1 MTSAEVPS
9 RIPMLK
15 PFAFNG
21 TRDAIPD
28 STGDFMNITQ
38 GFPSVYG
45 IPKSSGG
52 KYVSRSDM
60 NSLGFLATNDIFYH
74 KCGGLNTF
82 DASFSDK
89 IGGYPKGAVLQFL
102 NGNYLYNVI
111 SLHDNNTFNF
121 VSENSINGVDWAY
134 CNEEIAPTDRIL
146 VFESN
151 QTLFS
156 TGTNVS
162 SITYAETFLGVFK
175 ATKSGPVIFEGEIEP
190 IIVRMVSQPSGSIGV
205 GIFIIDLGESYNE
218 IPELSIDTISQWTA
232 VALFHGN
239 LGTSIGNI
247 VAQFNHYYAVKG
259 FASSV
264 VGGYELVR
272 PGGPNTQGL
281 STRFI
286 SGASNNTKIYIG

>member
-9 RIPMLK
+9 RLPMLK

-134 CNEEIAPTDRIL
+134 CNEEMAPTDRIL

-156 TGTNVS
+156 TGTNS
-162 SITYAETFLGVFK
+162 SSMTYTETFLGVFK
-175 ATKSGPVIFEGEIEP
+175 ATKSGPIIFEGELEP
-190 IIVRMVSQPSGSIGV
+190 IIVHAGSQPSGNIGV

-247 VAQFNHYYAVKG
+247 VAQFNHNYAVKG
-259 FASSV
+259 FASSY
-264 VGGYELVR
+264 VGGYPLTSSASA
-272 PGGPNTQGL
+272 PGKWK
-281 STRFI
+281 TRFI
-286 SGASNNTKIYIG
+286 SGATNNTKIYIG

>member
-9 RIPMLK
+9 RLPMLR
-15 PFAFNG
+15 PFADNG
-21 TRDAIPD
+21 TRDIIPD

-52 KYVSRSDM
+52 QYVSRSDM

-134 CNEEIAPTDRIL
+134 CNEEMAPTDRIL

-156 TGTNVS
+156 TGTSAS
-162 SITYAETFLGVFK
+162 SMTYTETFLGVFK
-175 ATKSGPVIFEGEIEP
+175 ATKSGPIIFEGEIEP
-190 IIVRMVSQPSGSIGV
+190 IIVQALSQPSGSIGV

-218 IPELSIDTISQWTA
+218 IPKLSIDTISQWTA
-232 VALFHGN
+232 VALFNGN
-239 LGTSIGNI
+239 LGTSIGDM

-259 FASSV
+259 FVSSC
-264 VGGYELVR
+264 VGGYVLESS
-272 PGGPNTQGL
+272 GSSTAKW

-286 SGASNNTKIYIG
+286 SGATNNTKIYIG

>member
-9 RIPMLK
+9 RLPMLK

-52 KYVSRSDM
+52 KYVSRSDI

-134 CNEEIAPTDRIL
+134 CNEEMASTDRIL
-146 VFESN
+146 VLESN

-156 TGTNVS
+156 TGTNIS
-162 SITYAETFLGVFK
+162 SITYTETFLGVFK
-175 ATKSGPVIFEGEIEP
+175 ATKSGPIIFEGEIEP
-190 IIVRMVSQPSGSIGV
+190 IIVQTISQPSGSIGV

-232 VALFHGN
+232 IALFHGN
-239 LGTSIGNI
+239 LGTSIGNM

-259 FASSV
+259 FVSSC
-264 VGGYELVR
+264 VGGYVLESS
-272 PGGPNTQGL
+272 GPNTVKL

-286 SGASNNTKIYIG
+286 SGATNNTKIYIG

>member
-134 CNEEIAPTDRIL
+134 CNEEMASTDRIL
-146 VFESN
+146 VLESN

-156 TGTNVS
+156 TGTS
-162 SITYAETFLGVFK
+162 ATSITYTETFLGVFK

-190 IIVRMVSQPSGSIGV
+190 IIVREIAQPSGSIGV

-232 VALFHGN
+232 VALFHGD

-259 FASSV
+259 FASSY
-264 VGGYELVR
+264 VGGYPQESY
-272 PGGPNTQGL
+272 GSSTGKW

-286 SGASNNTKIYIG
+286 SGATNNTKIYIG

>member
-134 CNEEIAPTDRIL
+134 CNEEMASTDRIL
-146 VFESN
+146 VLESN

-156 TGTNVS
+156 TGTDMS
-162 SITYAETFLGVFK
+162 SITYTETFLGVFK

-190 IIVRMVSQPSGSIGV
+190 IIVQPGAQPSGKIGV

-259 FASSV
+259 FVSSG
-264 VGGYELVR
+264 VGGYEMIN
-272 PGGPNTQGL
+272 NTSG
-281 STRFI
+281 RFI
-286 SGASNNTKIYIG
+286 SGAANNTKIYIG

>member
-9 RIPMLK
+9 RLPMLK

-60 NSLGFLATNDIFYH
+60 NSLGFIATNDIFYH

-134 CNEEIAPTDRIL
+134 CNEEMATTDRIL

-156 TGTNVS
+156 TGTSTS
-162 SITYAETFLGVFK
+162 SMTYTETFLGVFK
-175 ATKSGPVIFEGEIEP
+175 ATKSGPVIFEGGIEP
-190 IIVRMVSQPSGSIGV
+190 IIVHAASQPSGTSGV

-218 IPELSIDTISQWTA
+218 IPKLSIDTISQWTA

-239 LGTSIGNI
+239 LGTSIGDM

-259 FASSV
+259 FVSSC
-264 VGGYELVR
+264 VGGYVLESYGTSTAR
-272 PGGPNTQGL
+272 WP
-281 STRFI
+281 TRFI
-286 SGASNNTKIYIG
+286 SGATNNTKIYIG

>member
-134 CNEEIAPTDRIL
+134 CNEEMASTDRIL
-146 VFESN
+146 VLESN

-156 TGTNVS
+156 TGTNVTTM
-162 SITYAETFLGVFK
+162 TYTETFLGVFK
-175 ATKSGPVIFEGEIEP
+175 ATKSGPVIFEGGVEP
-190 IIVRMVSQPSGSIGV
+190 IIVRPVASKEGAAGV

-259 FASSV
+259 FVSSC
-264 VGGYELVR
+264 VGGYISESTET
-272 PGGPNTQGL
+272 GTHSQ
-281 STRFI
+281 TRFI
-286 SGASNNTKIYIG
+286 SGATNNTKIYIG

>member
-9 RIPMLK
+9 RLPMLK

-134 CNEEIAPTDRIL
+134 CNEEMAPTDRIL

-156 TGTNVS
+156 TGTNS
-162 SITYAETFLGVFK
+162 SSMTYTETFLGVFK

-190 IIVRMVSQPSGSIGV
+190 IIVEPGSASGNMGV

-239 LGTSIGNI
+239 LGTSIGNMI
-247 VAQFNHYYAVKG
+247 AQFNHYYAVKG
-259 FASSV
+259 FVSSL
-264 VGGYELVR
+264 VGGYILEDSGTGTPITR
-272 PGGPNTQGL
+272 
-281 STRFI
+281 TRFI
-286 SGASNNTKIYIG
+286 SGATNNTKIYIG

>member
-9 RIPMLK
+9 RLPMLK

-134 CNEEIAPTDRIL
+134 CNEEMAPTDRIL
-146 VFESN
+146 VLESN

-156 TGTNVS
+156 TGTNTS
-162 SITYAETFLGVFK
+162 SSSMTYTATLLGVFK
-175 ATKSGPVIFEGEIEP
+175 ATKSGPIIFEGEIEP
-190 IIVRMVSQPSGSIGV
+190 IIVEPDSRSGDTGI

-239 LGTSIGNI
+239 LGTSIGNM

-259 FASSV
+259 FLSSCA
-264 VGGYELVR
+264 GGYARESI
-272 PGGPNTQGL
+272 PNGQT
-281 STRFI
+281 STPTRFI
-286 SGASNNTKIYIG
+286 SGATNNTKIYIG

>member
-9 RIPMLK
+9 RLPMLK

-134 CNEEIAPTDRIL
+134 CNEEMAPTDRIL

-156 TGTNVS
+156 TGTDTS
-162 SITYAETFLGVFK
+162 SITYTETFLGVFK
-175 ATKSGPVIFEGEIEP
+175 ATKSGPVIFEGGVEP
-190 IIVRMVSQPSGSIGV
+190 IIVRPVVTPQGASGV

-218 IPELSIDTISQWTA
+218 IPKLSIDTISQWTA
-232 VALFHGN
+232 VALLHGN
-239 LGTSIGNI
+239 LNTSIGNMI
-247 VAQFNHYYAVKG
+247 AQFNHYYAVKG
-259 FASSV
+259 FVSSCV
-264 VGGYELVR
+264 RGYISEST
-272 PGGPNTQGL
+272 GTGTSSQ
-281 STRFI
+281 TRFI
-286 SGASNNTKIYIG
+286 SGATNNTKIYIG

>member
-134 CNEEIAPTDRIL
+134 CNEEMASTDRIL
-146 VFESN
+146 VLESN

-156 TGTNVS
+156 TGANSS
-162 SITYAETFLGVFK
+162 SITYTETFLGVFK
-175 ATKSGPVIFEGEIEP
+175 AIKSGPVIFEGKIEP
-190 IIVRMVSQPSGSIGV
+190 IIVHAAAQPSGKIGV

-259 FASSV
+259 FASSH
-264 VGGYELVR
+264 VGGYTLESY
-272 PGGPNTQGL
+272 GSAAKW

-286 SGASNNTKIYIG
+286 SGATNNTKIYIG

>member
-9 RIPMLK
+9 RLPMLK

-21 TRDAIPD
+21 TRDSIPD

-134 CNEEIAPTDRIL
+134 CNEEIASTDRIL
-146 VFESN
+146 VLESN

-156 TGTNVS
+156 TATTAS
-162 SITYAETFLGVFK
+162 SEVYTETFLGVFK

-190 IIVRMVSQPSGSIGV
+190 IIVEPDSHSGDTGI

-232 VALFHGN
+232 VALYHGN
-239 LGTSIGNI
+239 LGTSIGDM

-259 FASSV
+259 FAFSYA
-264 VGGYELVR
+264 GGYTLESYGSTNR
-272 PGGPNTQGL
+272 T

-286 SGASNNTKIYIG
+286 NGATNNTKIYIG

>member
-9 RIPMLK
+9 RLPMLK

-134 CNEEIAPTDRIL
+134 CNEEMAQTDRIL

-156 TGTNVS
+156 TGTNTS
-162 SITYAETFLGVFK
+162 SMAYTETFLGVFK
-175 ATKSGPVIFEGEIEP
+175 ATKSGPVIFEGGVEP
-190 IIVRMVSQPSGSIGV
+190 IIVHVAPIPSGTTGV

-218 IPELSIDTISQWTA
+218 IPKLSIDTISQWTA

-239 LGTSIGNI
+239 LGTSIGDM

-259 FASSV
+259 FVSSYV
-264 VGGYELVR
+264 EGYSPESY
-272 PGGPNTQGL
+272 GSST
-281 STRFI
+281 SEWTTRFI
-286 SGASNNTKIYIG
+286 SGATNNTKIYIG

>member
-52 KYVSRSDM
+52 QYVSRSDM

-134 CNEEIAPTDRIL
+134 CNEEMASTDRIL
-146 VFESN
+146 VLESN

-156 TGTNVS
+156 TGTNPT
-162 SITYAETFLGVFK
+162 SITYTETFLGVFK
-175 ATKSGPVIFEGEIEP
+175 ATKSGPVIFEGKIEP
-190 IIVRMVSQPSGSIGV
+190 IIVHAGAQPSGNSGV

-259 FASSV
+259 FASSH
-264 VGGYELVR
+264 VGGYTLESY
-272 PGGPNTQGL
+272 GSSTAKWD
-281 STRFI
+281 TRFI
-286 SGASNNTKIYIG
+286 SGATNNTKIYIG

>member
-21 TRDAIPD
+21 TREAIPD

-134 CNEEIAPTDRIL
+134 CNEEMAPTDRIL

-156 TGTNVS
+156 TGTDSS
-162 SITYAETFLGVFK
+162 SITYTETFLGVFK
-175 ATKSGPVIFEGEIEP
+175 ATKSGPIIFEGELEP
-190 IIVRMVSQPSGSIGV
+190 IIVEVGSQPSGNIGV

-239 LGTSIGNI
+239 LGTSIGNM

-259 FASSV
+259 FASSY
-264 VGGYELVR
+264 VGGYSRESY
-272 PGGPNTQGL
+272 GSSTYKWT
-281 STRFI
+281 TRFI

>member
-21 TRDAIPD
+21 TRNAIPD

-52 KYVSRSDM
+52 QYVSRSDM

-134 CNEEIAPTDRIL
+134 CNEEMTPTDRIL
-146 VFESN
+146 VLESN

-156 TGTNVS
+156 TGTNTS
-162 SITYAETFLGVFK
+162 SSSMTYTATFLGVFK
-175 ATKSGPVIFEGEIEP
+175 ATKSGPIIFEGEIEP
-190 IIVRMVSQPSGSIGV
+190 IIVEPDSHSGDTGI

-239 LGTSIGNI
+239 LGTSIGNM

-259 FASSV
+259 FASSI
-264 VGGYELVR
+264 VGGYALESSGSSPARL
-272 PGGPNTQGL
+272 P
-281 STRFI
+281 TRLI
-286 SGASNNTKIYIG
+286 SGATNNTKIYIG

>member
-111 SLHDNNTFNF
+111 SLHDNNKFNF

-134 CNEEIAPTDRIL
+134 CNEEMASTDRIL
-146 VFESN
+146 VLESN

-156 TGTNVS
+156 TGTDLS
-162 SITYAETFLGVFK
+162 TITYTETFLGVFK
-175 ATKSGPVIFEGEIEP
+175 ATKSGPIIFEGEIEP
-190 IIVRMVSQPSGSIGV
+190 IIVEPDSHSGDAGV

-232 VALFHGN
+232 VALYHGN
-239 LGTSIGNI
+239 LGTSIGDM

-259 FASSV
+259 FVSST
-264 VGGYELVR
+264 VGGYAPESS
-272 PGGPNTQGL
+272 GL
-281 STRFI
+281 SEYRWTTRFI
-286 SGASNNTKIYIG
+286 SGATNNTKIYIG

>member
-134 CNEEIAPTDRIL
+134 CNEEMASTNRIL
-146 VFESN
+146 VLESN

-156 TGTNVS
+156 TGIDTS
-162 SITYAETFLGVFK
+162 PMTYTETFLGVFK
-175 ATKSGPVIFEGEIEP
+175 ATKSGPVIFEGKIEP
-190 IIVRMVSQPSGSIGV
+190 IIVRIAAPPSGSIGV

-259 FASSV
+259 FASSY
-264 VGGYELVR
+264 VGGYPLESY
-272 PGGPNTQGL
+272 GS
-281 STRFI
+281 STAKWDSRFI
-286 SGASNNTKIYIG
+286 SGATNNTKIYIG

>member
-9 RIPMLK
+9 RLPMLK

-134 CNEEIAPTDRIL
+134 CNEEIAQTDRIL
-146 VFESN
+146 VLESN

-156 TGTNVS
+156 TGANAS
-162 SITYAETFLGVFK
+162 SNTYTETFLGVFK

-190 IIVRMVSQPSGSIGV
+190 IIVHATPQPSGNIGV

-259 FASSV
+259 FVSSC
-264 VGGYELVR
+264 VGGYIPESSGSSTAKF
-272 PGGPNTQGL
+272 P
-281 STRFI
+281 TRFI
-286 SGASNNTKIYIG
+286 SGATNNTKIYIG

>member
-146 VFESN
+146 VLESN

-156 TGTNVS
+156 TGTNTS
-162 SITYAETFLGVFK
+162 SITYTETFLGVFK
-175 ATKSGPVIFEGEIEP
+175 ATKSGPVIFEGELEP
-190 IIVRMVSQPSGSIGV
+190 IIVRTLTAPSGNIGV

-218 IPELSIDTISQWTA
+218 IPELSINTISQWTA
-232 VALFHGN
+232 VALFRGD
-239 LGTSIGNI
+239 LGTSIGNM

-259 FASSV
+259 FVSSF
-264 VGGYELVR
+264 VGGYDLESS
-272 PGGPNTQGL
+272 GL
-281 STRFI
+281 GTESPTRFI
-286 SGASNNTKIYIG
+286 SGATNNTKIYIG

>member
-134 CNEEIAPTDRIL
+134 CNEEMASTDRIL
-146 VFESN
+146 VLESN

-156 TGTNVS
+156 TGINTS
-162 SITYAETFLGVFK
+162 SITYTETFLGVFK

-190 IIVRMVSQPSGSIGV
+190 IIVREIAQPSGSIGV

-232 VALFHGN
+232 VALFHGD

-259 FASSV
+259 FASSY
-264 VGGYELVR
+264 VGGY
-272 PGGPNTQGL
+272 PPL
-281 STRFI
+281 SSTSSPARWNTRFI
-286 SGASNNTKIYIG
+286 SGATNNTKIYIG

>member
-9 RIPMLK
+9 RLPMLK

-134 CNEEIAPTDRIL
+134 CNEEIAQTDRIL
-146 VFESN
+146 VLESN

-156 TGTNVS
+156 TGANAS
-162 SITYAETFLGVFK
+162 SNTYTETFLGVFK

-190 IIVRMVSQPSGSIGV
+190 IIVQAIQQPSGNIGV

-259 FASSV
+259 FVSSC
-264 VGGYELVR
+264 VGGYIPESSGSSTAKF
-272 PGGPNTQGL
+272 P
-281 STRFI
+281 TRFI
-286 SGASNNTKIYIG
+286 SGATNNTKIYIG

>member
-9 RIPMLK
+9 RLPMLK

-134 CNEEIAPTDRIL
+134 CNEEMAPTDRIL

-156 TGTNVS
+156 TGTNIS
-162 SITYAETFLGVFK
+162 SMTYTETFLGVFK
-175 ATKSGPVIFEGEIEP
+175 ATKSGPVIFEGGVEP
-190 IIVRMVSQPSGSIGV
+190 IIVRPVVTPQGASGV

-218 IPELSIDTISQWTA
+218 IPKLSIDTISQWTA
-232 VALFHGN
+232 VVLLHGN
-239 LGTSIGNI
+239 LNTSIGDM

-259 FASSV
+259 FVSSC
-264 VGGYELVR
+264 VGGYISEST
-272 PGGPNTQGL
+272 GTGTSSQ
-281 STRFI
+281 TRFI
-286 SGASNNTKIYIG
+286 SGATNNTKIYIG

>member
-134 CNEEIAPTDRIL
+134 CNEEMASTDRIL
-146 VFESN
+146 VLESN

-156 TGTNVS
+156 TGTKS
-162 SITYAETFLGVFK
+162 MTYTETFLGVFK

-190 IIVRMVSQPSGSIGV
+190 IIVEPDSGPGNIGV

-239 LGTSIGNI
+239 LGTSIGNM

-259 FASSV
+259 FASSY
-264 VGGYELVR
+264 VGGYPLESSASDPAR
-272 PGGPNTQGL
+272 WT
-281 STRFI
+281 TRFI
-286 SGASNNTKIYIG
+286 SGATNNTKIYIG

>member
-21 TRDAIPD
+21 TREAIPD

-134 CNEEIAPTDRIL
+134 CNEEMASTDRIL
-146 VFESN
+146 VLESN

-156 TGTNVS
+156 TGTNSS
-162 SITYAETFLGVFK
+162 SITYTETFLGVFK
-175 ATKSGPVIFEGEIEP
+175 ATKSGPIIFEGELEP
-190 IIVRMVSQPSGSIGV
+190 IIVLVGSQPSGNIGV

-259 FASSV
+259 FASSYA
-264 VGGYELVR
+264 GGYPLESY
-272 PGGPNTQGL
+272 GTSTAKWQ
-281 STRFI
+281 TRFI
-286 SGASNNTKIYIG
+286 NGASNNTKIYIG

>member
-9 RIPMLK
+9 RLPMLK

-134 CNEEIAPTDRIL
+134 CNEEMASTDRIL
-146 VFESN
+146 MLESN

-156 TGTNVS
+156 TGTDS
-162 SITYAETFLGVFK
+162 GKITYTETFLGVFK
-175 ATKSGPVIFEGEIEP
+175 ATKSGPVIFEGGVEP
-190 IIVRMVSQPSGSIGV
+190 IIVRPEPKPSVSIGV

-218 IPELSIDTISQWTA
+218 IPELSINTISQWTA

-239 LGTSIGNI
+239 LNTSIGDM

-259 FASSV
+259 FVSSC
-264 VGGYELVR
+264 VGGYISE
-272 PGGPNTQGL
+272 
-281 STRFI
+281 STSNNYHGTARFI
-286 SGASNNTKIYIG
+286 SGATNNTKIYIG

>member
-134 CNEEIAPTDRIL
+134 CNEEMASTDRIL
-146 VFESN
+146 VLESN

-162 SITYAETFLGVFK
+162 SMTYTETFLGVFK

-190 IIVRMVSQPSGSIGV
+190 IIVRLVSQPPGSIGV

-259 FASSV
+259 FASSY
-264 VGGYELVR
+264 VGGYALESY
-272 PGGPNTQGL
+272 GS
-281 STRFI
+281 STAKWSSRFI
-286 SGASNNTKIYIG
+286 SGATNNTKIYIG

>member
-134 CNEEIAPTDRIL
+134 CNEEMASTDRIL
-146 VFESN
+146 VLESN

-156 TGTNVS
+156 TGTKS
-162 SITYAETFLGVFK
+162 MTYTETFLGVFK

-190 IIVRMVSQPSGSIGV
+190 IIVEPDSGPGNIGV

-259 FASSV
+259 FVSSC
-264 VGGYELVR
+264 VGGYTLESY
-272 PGGPNTQGL
+272 GS
-281 STRFI
+281 STAKWSSRFI
-286 SGASNNTKIYIG
+286 SGATNNTKIYIG

>member
-9 RIPMLK
+9 RLPMLK

-121 VSENSINGVDWAY
+121 VSENSINGIDWAY
-134 CNEEIAPTDRIL
+134 CNEEMASTDRIL
-146 VFESN
+146 MLESN

-156 TGTNVS
+156 TGTNTS
-162 SITYAETFLGVFK
+162 PTTYTETFLGVFK
-175 ATKSGPVIFEGEIEP
+175 ATKSGPVIFEGGVEP
-190 IIVRMVSQPSGSIGV
+190 IIVRPVPQPEGAIGV

-218 IPELSIDTISQWTA
+218 IPKLSINTISQWTA

-239 LGTSIGNI
+239 LGTSIGDMI
-247 VAQFNHYYAVKG
+247 AQFNHYYAVKG
-259 FASSV
+259 FVSSC
-264 VGGYELVR
+264 VGGYILESSSIYE
-272 PGGPNTQGL
+272 GAA
-281 STRFI
+281 RFI
-286 SGASNNTKIYIG
+286 SGATNNTKIYIG

>member
-134 CNEEIAPTDRIL
+134 CNEEMASTDRIL
-146 VFESN
+146 VLESN

-156 TGTNVS
+156 TGTS
-162 SITYAETFLGVFK
+162 ATSITYTETFLGVFK

-190 IIVRMVSQPSGSIGV
+190 IIVEPGSEPGNIGV

-232 VALFHGN
+232 VALFHGD

-259 FASSV
+259 FVSSY
-264 VGGYELVR
+264 VGGYPLESSVSSTAKSR
-272 PGGPNTQGL
+272 
-281 STRFI
+281 TRFI
-286 SGASNNTKIYIG
+286 SGATNNTKIYIG

>member
-9 RIPMLK
+9 RLPMLK

-134 CNEEIAPTDRIL
+134 CNEEMATTDRIL

-156 TGTNVS
+156 TGTNTS
-162 SITYAETFLGVFK
+162 SMTYTETFLGVFK
-175 ATKSGPVIFEGEIEP
+175 ATKSGPVIFEGGIEP
-190 IIVRMVSQPSGSIGV
+190 IIVYAASQPSGTIGV

-218 IPELSIDTISQWTA
+218 IPKLSIDTISQWTA

-239 LGTSIGNI
+239 LGTSIGDM

-259 FASSV
+259 FISSC
-264 VGGYELVR
+264 VGGY
-272 PGGPNTQGL
+272 GL
-281 STRFI
+281 ESYGSSTAKSSTRFI
-286 SGASNNTKIYIG
+286 SGATNNTKIYIG

>member
-9 RIPMLK
+9 RLPMLK

-134 CNEEIAPTDRIL
+134 CNEEIAQTDRIL
-146 VFESN
+146 VLESN

-156 TGTNVS
+156 TGANAS
-162 SITYAETFLGVFK
+162 SNTYTETFLGVFK

-190 IIVRMVSQPSGSIGV
+190 IIVQVIQQSAAKTGV

-259 FASSV
+259 FVSSC
-264 VGGYELVR
+264 VGGYIPESSGSSTAKF
-272 PGGPNTQGL
+272 P
-281 STRFI
+281 TRFI
-286 SGASNNTKIYIG
+286 SGATNNTKIYIG

>member
-89 IGGYPKGAVLQFL
+89 IGGYPKGTVLQYL

-134 CNEEIAPTDRIL
+134 CNEEMASTDRIL
-146 VFESN
+146 VLESN

-156 TGTNVS
+156 TGTNS
-162 SITYAETFLGVFK
+162 SSMTYTETFLGVFK

-190 IIVRMVSQPSGSIGV
+190 IIVRPLSQPSGSIGD
-205 GIFIIDLGESYNE
+205 GI
-218 IPELSIDTISQWTA
+218 
-232 VALFHGN
+232 ALDYKYRR
-239 LGTSIGNI
+239 LR
-247 VAQFNHYYAVKG
+247 QKD
-259 FASSV
+259 
-264 VGGYELVR
+264 GYDC
-272 PGGPNTQGL
+272 GL
-281 STRFI
+281 
-286 SGASNNTKIYIG
+286 

>member
-218 IPELSIDTISQWTA
+218 IPELSINTISQWTA

>member
-9 RIPMLK
+9 RIPILK

-146 VFESN
+146 VLESN

-156 TGTNVS
+156 TGTNIT
-162 SITYAETFLGVFK
+162 SITYTETFLGVFK
-175 ATKSGPVIFEGEIEP
+175 ATKSGPIIFEGEIEP
-190 IIVRMVSQPSGSIGV
+190 MIVEAGAQPSGSIGV

-218 IPELSIDTISQWTA
+218 IPKLSIDTISQWTA

-259 FASSV
+259 FASSY
-264 VGGYELVR
+264 VGGYTLEHAGSST
-272 PGGPNTQGL
+272 PKY

-286 SGASNNTKIYIG
+286 SGATNNTKIYIG

>member
-134 CNEEIAPTDRIL
+134 CNEEMASTDRIL
-146 VFESN
+146 VLESN

-156 TGTNVS
+156 TGTKS
-162 SITYAETFLGVFK
+162 MTYTETFLGVFK

-190 IIVRMVSQPSGSIGV
+190 IIVEPDSGPGNIGV

-259 FASSV
+259 FASSY
-264 VGGYELVR
+264 VGGYPLESSASDPAR
-272 PGGPNTQGL
+272 WT
-281 STRFI
+281 TRFI
-286 SGASNNTKIYIG
+286 SGATNNTKIYIG